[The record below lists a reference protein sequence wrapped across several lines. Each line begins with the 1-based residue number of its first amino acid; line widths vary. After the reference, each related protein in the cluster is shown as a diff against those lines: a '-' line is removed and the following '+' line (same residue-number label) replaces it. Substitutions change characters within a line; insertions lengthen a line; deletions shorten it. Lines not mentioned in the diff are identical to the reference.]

1 MIRAFK
7 ILLTIGIV
15 VGRIY
20 LIFKVIEGLMINKQ
34 HPEYSLDNIQ
44 WYLYVLLLD
53 LYIVKIM
60 DNSDSE
66 DIYSKK
72 E

>member
-1 MIRAFK
+1 MIS
-7 ILLTIGIV
+7 
-15 VGRIY
+15 
-20 LIFKVIEGLMINKQ
+20 KQ

>member
-1 MIRAFK
+1 MIKVLK
-7 ILLTIGIV
+7 ILLTAGIV

-20 LIFKVIEGLMINKQ
+20 LIFKVIEGLMISKQ

>member
-1 MIRAFK
+1 MIKALK

-53 LYIVKIM
+53 LYVVKIM